1 MSALPE
7 SDVCTCVC
15 VRIVPSIL
23 SSFGSELNSID
34 KCVLQ
39 AVACAGVSHRS
50 YIYARDLAM
59 GGPDPSCR

>member
-7 SDVCTCVC
+7 THVCVC
-15 VRIVPSIL
+15 LCVKIACIL